1 MPKVG
6 TCAMCL
12 GLLLAAVAAHA
23 SKAQDAAACSL
34 NKTDPAIKG
43 TYVDNFGGL
52 QSVTATYWESLGS
65 VFEICSVDN
74 ARKRIIAQNDSRNQ
88 YNPGRFSRFEWTNFG
103 NRLWYCQSVYDAPS
117 AAAADAA
124 PPADA
129 SNPVDGGCGGKFA
142 WSTLIKIL
150 P

>member
-1 MPKVG
+1 MREMRAGAVLSVIL
-6 TCAMCL
+6 CL
-12 GLLLAAVAAHA
+12 SSAQI
-23 SKAQDAAACSL
+23 SRAQDAAAACSL
-34 NKTDPAIKG
+34 NKADPSIKG
-43 TYVDNFGGL
+43 TYIDNFGGA
-52 QSVTATYWESLGS
+52 QTISASYWTSSDL

-74 ARKRIIAQNDSRNQ
+74 TRKRIIAQNDSRNQ
-88 YNPGRFSRFEWTNFG
+88 LNPNKFSRFEWTNFG

-124 PPADA
+124 PPADP
-129 SNPVDGGCGGKFA
+129 SNPVDGGCGKFA

>member
-1 MPKVG
+1 MPKISSSVVLWG
-6 TCAMCL
+6 F
-12 GLLLAAVAAHA
+12 LLAGAGAHNA
-23 SKAQDAAACSL
+23 MAQDAAACSL
-34 NKTDPAIKG
+34 NKIDPAIKG
-43 TYVDNFGGL
+43 TYVDNFG
-52 QSVTATYWESLGS
+52 VTAAYWESIGS

-74 ARKRIIAQNDSRNQ
+74 ARRRIIAQNDGRNQ
-88 YNPGRFSRFEWTNFG
+88 YNPSKFSRFEWTNFG
-103 NRLWYCQSVYDAPS
+103 NRLWYCQSVYDAPT

-129 SNPVDGGCGGKFA
+129 SNPVAGGCGGQFP